1 MKTMRWIAVIPASVA
16 AAVVVTFPIHW
27 LIVMIAAFGETPFF
41 GLLSAETVER
51 LAIAFTTPFFIIYA
65 GTLTA
70 PTHKSET
77 GIALAI
83 TTALILGGIYV
94 LAFTGGPQFSGWGS
108 LYFGATPVL
117 NLVGIA
123 TALYKVRRRYQPH
136 ESPY

>member
-1 MKTMRWIAVIPASVA
+1 MKTMRWIAVFPAGLVA
-16 AAVVVTFPIHW
+16 AVLVTFPIHW
-27 LIVMIAAFGETPFF
+27 LIVMIAAFGETPFL
-41 GLLSAETVER
+41 GLLSSAETAEH

-94 LAFTGGPQFSGWGS
+94 LAFTGGPQFSGWSS

-117 NLVGIA
+117 NLAGIT
-123 TALYKVRRRYQPH
+123 TALYQIRRRYRLH
-136 ESPY
+136 NS